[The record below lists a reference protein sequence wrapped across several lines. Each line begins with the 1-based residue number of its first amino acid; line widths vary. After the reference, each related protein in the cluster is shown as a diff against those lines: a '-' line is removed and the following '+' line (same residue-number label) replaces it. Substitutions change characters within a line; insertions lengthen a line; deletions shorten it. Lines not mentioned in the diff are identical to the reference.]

1 MESVLNKFLQD
12 AKAGLGADKKT
23 TVVIGNEAAD
33 LDSMASAVTY
43 AYFLK
48 SKGLAEN
55 PVPVINIPLND
66 FKLRTE
72 AVFLFK
78 EAGVDAGNLIS
89 VEDVDLDGLYEKGN
103 LSLVLTDH
111 NKIGAHQEKYKDAV
125 IGILDHHADDG
136 DYPAGIDKDIRPVGS
151 ACTLVAE
158 RYLEQGEDL
167 LDDSVAT
174 LLLGTILLDTVNLDT
189 QAGRVKPEDE
199 KAANALIEK
208 KNLDREGLFEKLQ
221 FEKFNVSSLGSYDLL
236 RKDYKEWD
244 LGGKMCGIGS
254 VLMPVSDWL
263 KKDED
268 IVASFEKYRSE
279 RSLDVLLSMNAFTQ
293 PEFTRNLI
301 VYVPDQDLRKKL
313 IDFLESSDLGLER
326 LDTEG
331 VKDAGKIDVYNQKN
345 LGISRKKLQPMLK
358 DFFSA

>member
-12 AKAGLGADKKT
+12 ARFGLGADQKT
-23 TVVIGNEAAD
+23 TVVLGNEAAD

-48 SKGLAEN
+48 RKGLAEN
-55 PVPVINIPLND
+55 PVPVINIPIND

-78 EAGVDAGNLIS
+78 EAGVDPANLIS
-89 VEDVDLDGLYEKGN
+89 VDDVDLDALYGKGN
-103 LSLVLTDH
+103 LALILTDH

-125 IGILDHHADDG
+125 AGILDHHADDG
-136 DYPAGIDKDIRPVGS
+136 DYPAGIDTDIRPVGS

-158 RYLEQGEDL
+158 RYLNTGEDL
-167 LDDSVAT
+167 LDDSIAT
-174 LLLGTILLDTVNLDT
+174 LLLGTILLDTVNLDV

-199 KAANALIEK
+199 KAALALIGK
-208 KNLDREGLFEKLQ
+208 KGIDREGLFEKLQ

-236 RKDYKEWD
+236 RKDYKEWN

-254 VLMPVSDWL
+254 VLMPVSDWF
-263 KKDED
+263 KKDRA
-268 IVASFEKYRSE
+268 IVASFEKYRNE
-279 RSLDVLLSMNAFTQ
+279 RSLDVLLAMNAFTD
-293 PEFTRNLI
+293 PEFTRNFV
-301 VYVPDQDLRKKL
+301 VYVPDSGLRKKL
-313 IDFLESSDLGLER
+313 VAFLENSDLGLER
-326 LDTEG
+326 LDTSG
-331 VKDAGKIDVYNQKN
+331 IKDPEKIDAYNQKN

-358 DFFSA
+358 DFFD